1 MKFVDSKAKKY
12 YGRVQWGLPQA
23 PVVTI
28 SLRFSDSRDQGSFE
42 LTFDANGEGI
52 TQLFYDRSSPS
63 AVGAAKWQFRCPETF
78 KMLRT
83 LHLLWG
89 ERHFRSR
96 HALGLTYRSI
106 AKAPLIATATVVKK
120 LMERIGPTY
129 FDMSPPRPKY
139 MHRRTYARIWL
150 KIHNE
155 AMPMYHAH
163 LGKSLPWFS
172 RPTWE

>member
-23 PVVTI
+23 PVVTVW
-28 SLRFSDSRDQGSFE
+28 LRLSDSRDQGSFE

-63 AVGAAKWQFRCPETF
+63 AVGAAKWQFGCPETF

-96 HALGLTYRSI
+96 HALGLTYRSNRKN
-106 AKAPLIATATVVKK
+106 AVERHADRCEK
-120 LMERIGPTY
+120 LMERIGATH
-129 FDMSPPRPKY
+129 FDMSCRARNACAGG
-139 MHRRTYARIWL
+139 HTHGFGWRCITRRL
-150 KIHNE
+150 
-155 AMPMYHAH
+155 
-163 LGKSLPWFS
+163 
-172 RPTWE
+172 